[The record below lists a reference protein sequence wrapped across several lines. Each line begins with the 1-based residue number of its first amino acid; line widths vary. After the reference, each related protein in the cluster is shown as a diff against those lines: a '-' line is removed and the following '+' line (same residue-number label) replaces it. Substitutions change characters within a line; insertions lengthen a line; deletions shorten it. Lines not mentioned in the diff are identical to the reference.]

1 MRLIPGKY
9 SLLTPQSPM
18 DNNPEIDFHAQLAG
32 KTGYFSAS
40 NQGLLMPCKTSPH
53 QKYQAKAFSNAG
65 SN

>member
-1 MRLIPGKY
+1 
-9 SLLTPQSPM
+9 M

-40 NQGLLMPCKTSPH
+40 NQGLLIPCKTSPH
-53 QKYQAKAFSNAG
+53 QKYQAKAFSDAG